1 MCDKQS
7 LCIYNEVNL
16 QLDFLMGFIT
26 LLLLQVKFQTISLYH
41 SSRLKWKFS
50 LGWNIDLVLTKY
62 LNLFEAE
69 GWGVEAD
76 SVKILLV
83 SLQKL
88 SLVQLE
94 IVLANFSLKSLPFN
108 MFSSMKIYTKFELYP
123 GFTLTSFRTHC
134 PWSRG
139 FASFFHNSIFI
150 PC

>member
-1 MCDKQS
+1 M
-7 LCIYNEVNL
+7 
-16 QLDFLMGFIT
+16 
-26 LLLLQVKFQTISLYH
+26 
-41 SSRLKWKFS
+41 
-50 LGWNIDLVLTKY
+50 
-62 LNLFEAE
+62 
-69 GWGVEAD
+69 EAD

-139 FASFFHNSIFI
+139 FASFFHNSIFLFRVNHHCSI
-150 PC
+150 LLDSSHCYCFSQTVTQLEFVSNYSN

>member
-1 MCDKQS
+1 M
-7 LCIYNEVNL
+7 
-16 QLDFLMGFIT
+16 
-26 LLLLQVKFQTISLYH
+26 
-41 SSRLKWKFS
+41 
-50 LGWNIDLVLTKY
+50 
-62 LNLFEAE
+62 
-69 GWGVEAD
+69 GVEAD
-76 SVKILLV
+76 GVKILLV